1 LSVTDDTGV
10 TPDPKKEATGEKPA
24 PDPTPNAPV
33 TGDGESIDGLRTA
46 LKSERD
52 ARKTGEKRAR
62 ELETRLR
69 ELEDRDKSE
78 SEKLASRASESE
90 RRATEAEAQLLRLE
104 VAAARKMNAEDVPL
118 LHGTNREEIE
128 ASADQLA
135 AFAKRSEKA
144 APGFDGGARREQPD
158 ASKKPEDAHA
168 EWLMAALGRTPSR

>member
-1 LSVTDDTGV
+1 VTDDTGV
-10 TPDPKKEATGEKPA
+10 TPDPKKDDAGVKPA
-24 PDPTPNAPV
+24 SEPAPNAPV
-33 TGDGESIDGLRTA
+33 TGDGDSIDGLRN
-46 LKSERD
+46 

-90 RRATEAEAQLLRLE
+90 RRAAEAEGQLLRLE
-104 VAAARKMNAEDVPL
+104 VAATRKMSAEDVPL
-118 LHGTNREEIE
+118 LHGTTREEIE

-135 AFAKRSEKA
+135 AFAKRNEKS

-158 ASKKPEDAHA
+158 ASKKPEEAHA
-168 EWLMAALGRTPSR
+168 EWLLNALGRSPSR